1 MWFVFWASPFSKICN
16 NSFCFFVPNHDIT
29 EQMDIFLFILLA
41 GGLYAYIN
49 RYNFRLRSVRKN
61 IEEAN
66 KFKAYRFVDGELIAY
81 LINHHAFKAYE
92 KFESLP
98 LKVQRQHSHLL
109 TEIKLLLSAAESRKR
124 GQSNNRRSSS
134 SSSSKKRSKGYPRN
148 AYKVLGLTHPST
160 LAEAKSAYRK
170 LAMKYHPDK
179 GGTKEQFGQVKKA
192 YEVVEQF
199 LEK

>member
-1 MWFVFWASPFSKICN
+1 
-16 NSFCFFVPNHDIT
+16 
-29 EQMDIFLFILLA
+29 MDIFLFILLA

-92 KFESLP
+92 KFDALP
-98 LKVQRQHSHLL
+98 LKVQRQNAHLL
-109 TEIKLLLSAAESRKR
+109 TEIKRLLAEAERRQR

-134 SSSSKKRSKGYPRN
+134 SSSGSKKRSKGYPRN

-179 GGTKEQFGQVKKA
+179 GGTKEQFGQVQKA